1 MIRSLRIVPFVA
13 LLAVVGGGCAP
24 QDEGIEL
31 QLFTATYDTAPEAPP
46 PEGWQRVSFEGNLRS
61 RPVAVLVSDEPL
73 LTGWNIVALRVA
85 EETDGSRAISIR
97 LNAYG
102 QQKMKAYGADE
113 ARLKA
118 PLALRID
125 ERWADVSPLLSTA
138 TDRMTLYGLTAK
150 EAERLEQWIEVR

>member
-73 LTGWNIVALRVA
+73 LTGWHIVALRVA
-85 EETDGSRAISIR
+85 LFLHQPT
-97 LNAYG
+97 
-102 QQKMKAYGADE
+102 
-113 ARLKA
+113 
-118 PLALRID
+118 
-125 ERWADVSPLLSTA
+125 
-138 TDRMTLYGLTAK
+138 
-150 EAERLEQWIEVR
+150 RLETPLEPGPYGGGEGGQSVHRCRSN